1 MIIIR
6 NITNPFKP
14 EEAEVKK
21 IDYSRHKTLE
31 EVLIESGFDYK
42 DKRIIVSGKAAEI
55 LSVYLDNEDEVT
67 IIPEVKAPVAAI
79 VSAIVS
85 AVWAVAVAHPFLFT
99 FFVLSMGYAIYQH
112 MNQPKMPDFNLGSVG
127 LDEGSPTYGWDG
139 VQTIQE
145 VGVPVAVVYGEH
157 KIGGNIINQFLR
169 DDGDKHYLNVLLAL
183 CEGEIEAIDLIE
195 INNNSIDNFDGVDVV
210 KRFGTNDQSL
220 IEDFEDLHNLYTVNV
235 NLLKD
240 DPFVY
245 ETVDSDVEGF
255 EVLLRLNN
263 GLYQQSSNG
272 GINSWSVTY
281 KVEYKLHS
289 EGSWINLGETT
300 ISDNSR
306 SPVRRTFRK
315 TGLSPGKYDIRVTRT
330 SDDSSLDPLK
340 QGDLTWY
347 QLDELKTDSLN
358 YPNTALLGLK
368 LLATDQLSGGMP
380 NITTVVKGKKV
391 LIPNILNGATPV
403 AWEAYYWDGANYR
416 LLIDDTLLSWD
427 GSTFVERYCA
437 NPVWCLRDFVTNNRY
452 GLGEFINS
460 SNLDAVSLLEMS
472 RYCEEKIAD
481 GEGGFEKR
489 FRMDV
494 VIDSNTKA
502 LDVLIQ
508 LCATFNAMPVYG
520 AGGISFKI
528 DKQASPTQ
536 LFSMGNIIKD
546 SFTQSWKTLKET
558 PNVIEIQFMDKNK
571 GYRQETIAYIDEEV
585 LAAGD
590 PMRKSQVRLFTTK
603 ASYAIRAGRYALKV
617 AKYINR
623 SISFKAGID
632 AVACQA
638 GDIIS
643 VSHDV
648 PQWGFSGRVQA
659 GSTTTIVKLDQ
670 TIVIEEGKSYKIQV
684 RFSDDTIEERSVTS
698 PAGTY
703 TEIACQAFTN
713 APQAFDVYAIGETNK
728 VKKDFRVVSIQREG
742 KDEVQIQA
750 LEYNENVYDDS
761 DIIIPDN
768 NYSSLAFTI
777 PLVSN
782 VVLTERIITLA
793 DGTIENAIDVC
804 FERPDLGASEL
815 MNRFKGVN
823 VYYSDN
829 NGLNWYYA
837 GYTEGNSMS
846 TIGNIEVGS
855 TYKVC
860 VTSITYDGQE
870 SAKAD
875 SPTAQIT
882 ITGKTSLPNNVSN
895 FAYTFLNE
903 IVFTWDKNP
912 NTDLAGYEIR
922 TEDANWGVQNANLIY
937 RGLANTFTIVT
948 PSSRNPGTY
957 YIKALNTSGKYS
969 QTAQSVT
976 PTNAAPAM
984 PTIAATQWFG
994 FAKIAWSDVG
1004 DTDLKHYEVYKSP
1017 TNVWG
1022 GEEFLAAKVPG
1033 TMAIVQ
1039 GNSPVDAKADAA
1051 DATSITDAT
1060 IAGFGSN
1067 YFVGD
1072 VILQTSGAYKGQEAV
1087 VTAYNNSTGQVSVAS
1102 WPSGTPSINDEFVIK
1117 DRAYYKVRAVDTFGP
1132 GSFSSAVTINFTPLS
1147 EAEIGDAIISARKL
1161 IAGELITLS
1170 AQIKDLIVTNAKI
1183 YDLDGAKIHAESI
1196 TLSKLTGDAIPP
1208 KTYYQA
1214 SEPTSGMNE
1223 GDYWIDTDDNNKLYI
1238 YQNNSWQVVSESGG
1252 GGGGITVFKQASIPT
1267 SLSIGDLWIDTDDG
1281 DKLYRAASVGADQ
1294 IISGEWELINA
1305 ATATGWAHGSDITK
1319 IDGGKIYTD
1328 SITADKIN
1336 VNQLDALAVN
1346 TGNLNVDGYIK
1357 SNNYVAGTTGYK
1369 LSASTGLEVNTGVIK
1384 GQVLET
1390 NAISE
1395 IITATATNK
1404 STGSTSYVD
1413 LISAQITTPDATKLL
1428 ILFQAGDLRLD
1439 YQEDQSD
1446 WIDIQVLIN
1455 SVEKTGAR
1463 VGGLFAD
1470 IPGGILFYNQRL
1482 PTQIHHWEA
1491 VNAGTYT
1498 VLVRWKVGRSG
1509 ITAYAGDSF
1518 AVKLSLMQNK
1528 K

>member
-1 MIIIR
+1 MVTIR
-6 NITNPFKP
+6 NIENPFKLN
-14 EEAEVKK
+14 EAQVKEF
-21 IDYSRHKTLE
+21 DYSRSETVRSLLDK
-31 EVLIESGFDYK
+31 SGFDYK
-42 DKRIIVSGKAAEI
+42 DKRVIITGQKIKDLDVRLEQGDEI
-55 LSVYLDNEDEVT
+55 TV
-67 IIPEVKAPVAAI
+67 IPEVKAPVIAV
-79 VSAIVS
+79 VSWIVS
-85 AVWAVAVAHPFLFT
+85 AVAAYAIAHPFIFA
-99 FFVLSMGYAIYQH
+99 FFVLSLGYSIYQY
-112 MNQPKMPDFNLGSVG
+112 MNQPKMADFNLGSVG

-157 KIGGNIINQFLR
+157 KIGGNIINQFIR

-183 CEGEIEAIDLIE
+183 CEGEIEQIDDIE
-195 INNNSIDNFDGVDVV
+195 INNNSINNFDGVDTV
-210 KRFGTNDQSL
+210 KRYGTNDQTL
-220 IEDFEDLHNLYTVNV
+220 IADFEDLHNLYTVNV
-235 NLLKD
+235 NLLKGN
-240 DPFVY
+240 PYVY
-245 ETVDSDVEGF
+245 ETIDSDVEGF
-255 EVLLRLNN
+255 EILLRLNN
-263 GLYQQSSNG
+263 GLYQQSSGG
-272 GINSWSVTY
+272 GINSWNVTY
-281 KVEYKLHS
+281 RVEYKLHTS
-289 EGSWINLGETT
+289 GTWIDLGETT

-315 TGLSPGKYDIRVTRT
+315 TGLTPGKYDIRVTRT
-330 SDDSSLDPLK
+330 SDDSSLDPLR

-347 QLDELKTDSLN
+347 QTDELKTDSLN

-380 NITTVVKGKKV
+380 NITTVVRGKKV

-403 AWEAYYWDGANYR
+403 DWEDYYWDGANYR
-416 LLIDDTLLSWD
+416 LLLDDTLLSWD
-427 GSTFVERYCA
+427 GSTYVEKYSA
-437 NPVWCLRDFVTNNRY
+437 NPVWCLRDFVTKSRY
-452 GLGEFINS
+452 GLGEFIS
-460 SNLDAVSLLEMS
+460 SGNLDAVSLLEMS
-472 RYCEEKIAD
+472 RYCEEKIGD
-481 GEGGFEKR
+481 GNGGYEKR

-508 LCATFNAMPVYG
+508 LCATFNAMPVYS

-528 DKQASPTQ
+528 DKQANPTQ

-546 SFTQSWKTLKET
+546 SFVQSWKTLKEI
-558 PNVIEIQFMDKNK
+558 PNVIEIQFMDKDK
-571 GYRQETIAYIDEEV
+571 GYRQETIAYIDEDA

-590 PMRKSQVRLFTTK
+590 PMRKSQVRLFTTR

-623 SISFKAGID
+623 SVSFKAGID

-659 GSTTTIVKLDQ
+659 GSTTTLVKLDR
-670 TIVIEEGKSYKIQV
+670 TMVIEDGKSYKIQV
-684 RFSDDTIEERSVTS
+684 RFSDDTIEERSITS
-698 PAGTY
+698 PAGSY
-703 TEIACQAFTN
+703 TELECTAFSS

-742 KDEVQIQA
+742 KDEVQISA

-761 DIIIPDN
+761 DVIIPDN
-768 NYSSLAFTI
+768 NYSSLDFTI

-804 FERPDLGASEL
+804 FELPDLGASEL

-829 NGLNWYYA
+829 DGLNWYYV
-837 GYTEGNSMS
+837 GYTEGSSMS
-846 TIGNIEVGS
+846 IIGNIEVGS

-860 VTSITYDGQE
+860 VTSVSYDSQE
-870 SAKAD
+870 TAKAD
-875 SPTAQIT
+875 SPTAEIT
-882 ITGKTSLPNNVSN
+882 ITGNTTLPNDVAN

-903 IVFTWDKNP
+903 IVFTWDKSP

-922 TEDANWGVQNANLIY
+922 TEDANWGAQSASLVY

-957 YIKALNTSGKYS
+957 YIKAYNTSGNYS
-969 QTAQSVT
+969 ETAQSVT
-976 PTNAAPAM
+976 PTNAAPST
-984 PTIAATQWFG
+984 PIIAATQWFG
-994 FAKIAWSDVG
+994 FAKIEWTDVSDE
-1004 DTDLKHYEVYKSP
+1004 DLKYYEVYKSP

-1022 GEEFLAAKVPG
+1022 GEEALEVKVSG
-1033 TMAIVQ
+1033 TMATVQ
-1039 GNSPVDAKADAA
+1039 GNAPVDAHADAA
-1051 DATSITDAT
+1051 DATSITDAD
-1060 IAGFGSN
+1060 IAGYGPN

-1072 VILQTSGAYKGQEAV
+1072 VIVQTSGTYKGQEAV
-1087 VTAYNNSTGQVSVAS
+1087 VTAYNNSTGQVSIAS
-1102 WPSGTPSINDEFVIK
+1102 WPSGTPDVDDEFVIK
-1117 DRAYYKVRAVDTFGP
+1117 DRAYYKVRAADTYGP
-1132 GSFSSAVTINFTPLS
+1132 GSFSSAVTINFTPLT

-1183 YDLDGAKIHAESI
+1183 LNLDGSKITAESI
-1196 TLSKLTGDAIPP
+1196 TLSKLASDAIPP
-1208 KTYYQA
+1208 KTYYQDEA
-1214 SEPTSGMNE
+1214 PTVGMNE

-1238 YQNNSWQVVSESGG
+1238 YQSGTWQVVSESGG
-1252 GGGGITVFKQASIPT
+1252 GGGITVFRQDAIPT
-1267 SLSIGDLWIDTDDG
+1267 ALATGDLWIDTDDG
-1281 DKLYRAASVGADQ
+1281 DKMYRATNPGDDQ
-1294 IISGEWELINA
+1294 IIAGEWELIDA

-1346 TGNLNVDGYIK
+1346 TGSLTVDEYIK
-1357 SNNYVAGTTGYK
+1357 SSDYVAGTTGYK
-1369 LSASTGLEVNTGVIK
+1369 LSSGAGLEVNTGVIK

-1428 ILFQAGDLRLD
+1428 ILFQAGDLRLN

-1446 WIDIQVLIN
+1446 WIDIQVLVN
-1455 SVEKTGAR
+1455 GVEKTGAR

-1470 IPGGILFYNQRL
+1470 ISGGILFYNQRL

-1498 VLVRWKVGRSG
+1498 VLVRWKIGRSG

-1518 AVKLSLMQNK
+1518 AIKLSLMQNK